1 MAEIVRTHI
10 LHNTSFNKEDNK
22 MAKLTKKQEEQYQNL
37 FSLFHKMITAKM
49 NNKRA
54 DYEDTV
60 SKIREEVKEDDE
72 K

>member
-1 MAEIVRTHI
+1 
-10 LHNTSFNKEDNK
+10 

-60 SKIREEVKEDDE
+60 AKIREEVKEDDE

>member
-1 MAEIVRTHI
+1 
-10 LHNTSFNKEDNK
+10 

-60 SKIREEVKEDDE
+60 SKIRDEVKEDDE